1 MGQEMEPPIDHF
13 RTQKASK
20 TVETL
25 QAVFDTLIQAY
36 DTARQGRITDSKT
49 IRLIAR
55 QFEAIADSPEASDL
69 FPYDAGR
76 VAAALYNWALDLDM
90 RARDRASGQV
100 AHTAHDIDLVEPVSE
115 TSQTTTEVNNVTEN
129 TTEKIKPLER
139 PTHFVDNTQDLAQPD
154 TMERERQ
161 TQKGIKASRGGAMI
175 PEQKP
180 DVSGAIEH
188 AGVTPETQINK
199 YRKYIAPYTVWET
212 LLEWAKEAETMEFKD
227 VEVKNIEAEELDLEV
242 EELDVD

>member
-1 MGQEMEPPIDHF
+1 
-13 RTQKASK
+13 
-20 TVETL
+20 
-25 QAVFDTLIQAY
+25 
-36 DTARQGRITDSKT
+36 
-49 IRLIAR
+49 
-55 QFEAIADSPEASDL
+55 
-69 FPYDAGR
+69 
-76 VAAALYNWALDLDM
+76 M

-161 TQKGIKASRGGAMI
+161 TQKGIKESRGGAMI

-180 DVSGAIEH
+180 DVSGAAREVK
-188 AGVTPETQINK
+188 VTPGVQPDLVDPSVTW
-199 YRKYIAPYTVWET
+199 RA
-212 LLEWAKEAETMEFKD
+212 LLELAKIGEEELAEEG
-227 VEVKNIEAEELDLEV
+227 EVKSSIDHNSIWDEWEG
-242 EELDVD
+242 